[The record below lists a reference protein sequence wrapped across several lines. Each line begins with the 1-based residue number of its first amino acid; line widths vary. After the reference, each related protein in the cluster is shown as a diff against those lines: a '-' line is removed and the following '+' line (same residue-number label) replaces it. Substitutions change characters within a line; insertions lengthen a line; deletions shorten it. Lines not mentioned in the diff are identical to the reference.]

1 MLINSNFQLN
11 RNLRFGLTEEERVT
25 KIVISLEKIY
35 SNKILDDMTV
45 RFLKEDFNNLSIKY
59 DIEGKYHLD
68 INMVTGRIEIL
79 NKI

>member
-1 MLINSNFQLN
+1 MQEFKLN

-25 KIVISLEKIY
+25 KIAISLEKIY

>member
-1 MLINSNFQLN
+1 MQEFKLN

-25 KIVISLEKIY
+25 KIAISLEKIY

-68 INMVTGRIEIL
+68 INMVTGRIVIL